1 MTSLILAIS
10 LMLQTTTA
18 TAAIVPPLDVQEK
31 VTPILDLC
39 AVATTSQGERQNVA
53 SWQAAKL
60 IAKLADIKTNS
71 SDEALV
77 VLMSFY
83 IGEATGEDLLHQVTV
98 RGKRMLPLLLKYHN
112 SSIIFIFSQK
122 NYPSSLLLAA
132 DVKKQ
137 NFDEVIKSVRA
148 GKVIGEN

>member
-112 SSIIFIFSQK
+112 SSIIFSQK

>member
-39 AVATTSQGERQNVA
+39 AVATTSQGERQNV
-53 SWQAAKL
+53 
-60 IAKLADIKTNS
+60 
-71 SDEALV
+71 
-77 VLMSFY
+77 
-83 IGEATGEDLLHQVTV
+83 HQVTV

-112 SSIIFIFSQK
+112 SSIIFSQK